1 MNPTF
6 EDTAKQLWQSF
17 VAYSND
23 PENSDEKV
31 IEAEELYDKEYED
44 LCVKFSH
51 PAGRPNRR
59 R

>member
-51 PAGRPNRR
+51 PPGRPNRR